1 MPKYSGGTKYGTVSR
16 KWNPDGSDIQ
26 RNPQAAIP
34 GIRKVTPY
42 KKMKSRDF
50 RISDIPAII
59 KNFTDE
65 EKKLFFEGDSRK
77 SIPKLR

>member
-1 MPKYSGGTKYGTVSR
+1 MKFTRGRKYDPYSKNR
-16 KWNPDGSDIQ
+16 NPDGSDIQ

-34 GIRKVTPY
+34 GIQKITPY
-42 KKMKSRDF
+42 KMLRSQDF
-50 RISDIPAII
+50 KLSEIPAII

-65 EKKLFFEGDSRK
+65 EKESFFEGDSRK

>member
-34 GIRKVTPY
+34 GIRKVTPF
-42 KKMKSRDF
+42 KMMRSRDF
-50 RISDIPAII
+50 KISEIPELI
-59 KNFTDE
+59 KNFTDG
-65 EKKLFFEGDSRK
+65 EKQQFFQDDQRK
-77 SIPKLR
+77 SIARYL